1 LTPAQESTR
10 IDQTAMALE
19 NVRQHEELLEQEA
32 SSLVAYGDYI
42 LQQVEAARTLS
53 RRVRSE
59 DTQRYVL
66 DFLSAQYPGCR
77 ILRDPSGAAVVS
89 LELSPGAK
97 NDLVEYLR
105 QRRTSV
111 MTALTR
117 NDPTPARC
125 RFDDR
130 VKVGKKP
137 GEEIINQFHPLV
149 RFVVHQAESSGA
161 IRYPAVAARIA
172 SASLS
177 VPVPTGD
184 YWVAVTRWTFEAL

>member
-1 LTPAQESTR
+1 KVEQRIGRLDRLGQQSPRVSIWNLVHADTIDERIYSRLLMRLGIFERTLGGLEGVLGERINAFTPDLIQKQLTPAQEATG

-77 ILRDPSGAAVVS
+77 ILRDPSDAAVVS

-97 NDLVEYLR
+97 NDLVEY
-105 QRRTSV
+105 
-111 MTALTR
+111 
-117 NDPTPARC
+117 
-125 RFDDR
+125 
-130 VKVGKKP
+130 
-137 GEEIINQFHPLV
+137 
-149 RFVVHQAESSGA
+149 
-161 IRYPAVAARIA
+161 
-172 SASLS
+172 
-177 VPVPTGD
+177 
-184 YWVAVTRWTFEAL
+184 